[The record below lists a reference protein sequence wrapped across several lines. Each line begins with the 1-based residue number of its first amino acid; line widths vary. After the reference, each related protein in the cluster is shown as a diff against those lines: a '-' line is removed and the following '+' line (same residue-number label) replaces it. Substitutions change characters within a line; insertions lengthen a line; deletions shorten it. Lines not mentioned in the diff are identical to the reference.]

1 MATVA
6 LNLTAASGRST
17 AWSASPAS
25 SVITIAWGLRG
36 VLSGVPVASRI
47 TSAVLSAP
55 ASQVGG
61 YAQYPNELIRVH
73 GYDVDAAGAVTAW
86 PAIASITRT
95 NASVLGTPTSSID
108 VTTVV
113 QAIVNRGGWTG
124 PIGLLL
130 YRPDYS
136 DWQAK
141 TPTGVTLTITYE
153 GPPTLTATAAQT
165 GPHTLTI
172 APTLDAGDALDHYTV
187 DWGDSATDN
196 LLTHT
201 YATSGSKSWT
211 VTATLSRGRT
221 LTTSGTTS
229 VDNYPQ
235 ATLTLAVVVGR
246 TVQATT
252 SLTLASG
259 TTATI
264 EYVWSDGSRR
274 TSSDTHT
281 YDLPGTYTVTAHV
294 TDSRGS
300 KTTATA
306 QITVSFATVAVLDA
320 TPYGL
325 TVTLDGTQARAATG
339 SSITSWQWDHGDGT
353 TSGGAT
359 TTHTYATPGT
369 YRVVLT
375 VTDSNQLTA
384 RAAALVTVSRW
395 VDAIPGDPATET
407 ALATQTR
414 TVSVL
419 VELLSPDRAAQI
431 TWPEGESPVAVG
443 DVTCDGTTL
452 ARWSSSIDII
462 HPDWMPRTPYDP
474 LHHLARTWVRL
485 WWLISLDEAGS
496 WLRAPIGT
504 YRVGP
509 CRVADDGI
517 AAATA
522 SLEDPL
528 TAVRRALWCDGG
540 LSLSGMDASEAV
552 AAILADRAPWLP
564 VEWAPS
570 GSVLPVGY
578 QVGTPEGDPLADVE
592 AIIAA
597 HNLDVHTDALG
608 VVQVQPRRSAG
619 VTRARWEHGPDC
631 TVTEWTA
638 ETDPSL
644 LCNEATVWSTAD
656 GVTPVTATVRDTLQS
671 SPLWIGH
678 GVRYGRAEGLA
689 EVTTVAQ
696 CRVRAEQMLA
706 DGLASVRGLT
716 VTTRADP
723 LLEPGDLG
731 SALHPVI
738 GSALYEVRKWTLT
751 ASAPHEDSMT
761 VTAVERR

>member
-1 MATVA
+1 MATVT
-6 LNLTAASGRST
+6 LNLTAASGGNTS
-17 AWSASPAS
+17 WNVDPIG
-25 SVITIAWGLRG
+25 VITTAWGLRG

-61 YAQYPNELIRVH
+61 YAQYPNEQIRVH
-73 GYDVDAAGAVTAW
+73 GYDVNAAGAVTEW

-136 DWQAK
+136 NWQAP
-141 TPTGVTLTITYE
+141 TPTGITLTISYE

-165 GPHTLTI
+165 GPRTLTI
-172 APTLDAGDALDHYTV
+172 APTLDAGDTLDHYTV

-235 ATLTLAVVVGR
+235 ATLTLAVTVGR
-246 TVQATT
+246 TVAATLAT
-252 SLTLASG
+252 TLASG
-259 TTATI
+259 TTLAEVT
-264 EYVWSDGSRR
+264 YDWGD
-274 TSSDTHT
+274 SSGQTASSTHT

-306 QITVSFATVAVLDA
+306 QITVSFATVAVLAA

-353 TSGGAT
+353 SSGGAISK
-359 TTHTYATPGT
+359 HTYTAEGT

-384 RAAALVTVSRW
+384 RAVALVTVSRW
-395 VDAIPGDPATET
+395 VDATTDDPARQQ
-407 ALATQTR
+407 AMSAQTR
-414 TVSVL
+414 DVDIL
-419 VELLSPDRAAQI
+419 VELLSPDRHTVI
-431 TWPEGESPVAVG
+431 PWHERCPVHIG
-443 DVTCDGTTL
+443 DVTVDGTTL
-452 ARWSSSIDII
+452 ARWSSSMEITDPAWLPR
-462 HPDWMPRTPYDP
+462 HPRDP
-474 LHHLARTWVRL
+474 LHHLARTWIRVWHL
-485 WWLISLDEAGS
+485 VALDATS
-496 WLRAPIGT
+496 WLRTPIGT
-504 YRVGP
+504 YRIGVPHLNDEGG
-509 CRVADDGI
+509 VI
-517 AAATA
+517 TATCD
-522 SLEDPL
+522 LYDPITL
-528 TAVRRALWCDGG
+528 VRRALWGPVG
-540 LSLSGMDASEAV
+540 LSLSGMDASEAI
-552 AAILADRAPWLP
+552 ASILADRAPWLP
-564 VEWAPS
+564 VDWTPA
-570 GSVLPVGY
+570 GSMLPDGY
-578 QVGTPEGDPLADVE
+578 QVGTPEGDPIADIE
-592 AIIAA
+592 AIALA
-597 HNLDVHTDALG
+597 HQIDVHTDAMG
-608 VVQVQPRRSAG
+608 VVQVNPLRAAG
-619 VTRARWEHGPDC
+619 HTATRWVHGPGC
-631 TVTEWTA
+631 EVTAWTV
-638 ETDPSL
+638 ETDPAD

-656 GVTPVTATVRDTLQS
+656 GVAPVSATVRDTDTA
-671 SPLWIGH
+671 SPLYIGH

-689 EVTTVAQ
+689 EVTTEAQ
-696 CRVRAEQMLA
+696 CRALARQMVD
-706 DGLASVRGLT
+706 DGKAARSGVT
-716 VTTRADP
+716 VQTRANP
-723 LLEPGDLG
+723 SLMPGDL
-731 SALHPVI
+731 AAVVHPGI
-738 GSALYEVRKWTLT
+738 GLAGVRTIRKWTLT
-751 ASAPHEDSMT
+751 VADVHADTMT
-761 VTAVERR
+761 VDAVDRI